1 MDEIE
6 LDNLGEDP
14 IPKEE
19 EGVEETNTDWDKSVI
34 IISGMN
40 PDLRQ
45 GLEEEKQ
52 ADRELGKIQGAR
64 NRGYTEDKKNHL
76 KELGISLNKGD
87 GPFAKSI
94 FDKLKLTVNRKGN
107 INGAEFDGVKIIVQR
122 GKRLVYTEDVQKL
135 SKVAEFKDLVD
146 KAELEHKKTPAALI
160 EETLPDIPVTT
171 DLEQAVVRE
180 STKELEHFIDEKV
193 AEIAAKRAAAGNVT
207 IEWKKI
213 REFRGITKMSD
224 LNLDNGG
231 LKTQEIY
238 FRALAKNEPN
248 ALKKNLYEEMAEV
261 CVLKADEIRLRRGER
276 PESVEVQSMVEEE
289 AQQNDLTRFERF
301 KQWAKRNLGGISVVA
316 ISVAGIIT
324 TIVMG
329 ARTAIKKGA
338 QATSKFA
345 RALAKVGE
353 KVAPIIGGL
362 LNLAAKLLTL
372 CADAGGFLAKNLW
385 LRYLLSLLR
394 IFCMKNIIK
403 KKLLNK

>member
-14 IPKEE
+14 IPEEE

-34 IISGMN
+34 IMSGMN

-52 ADRELGKIQGAR
+52 ADRELGKIQGVR
-64 NRGYTEDKKNHL
+64 NRGYTEDKKNLL
-76 KELGISLNKGD
+76 KELGISQNKGD

-107 INGAEFDGVKIIVQR
+107 INGAEFDNVRIIVQR
-122 GKRLVYTEDVQKL
+122 GKRLVYTEDTKKL
-135 SKVAEFKDLVD
+135 AKVTEFKDLVD
-146 KAELEHKKTPAALI
+146 KAELEHQKTPAALI
-160 EETLPDIPVTT
+160 EETLPDIPVTK

-180 STKELEHFIDEKV
+180 STEDLKHSIDEKV
-193 AEIAAKRAAAGNVT
+193 AEIKAKAKKSAT
-207 IEWKKI
+207 ISEQTI
-213 REFRGITKMSD
+213 REFGGIIRIPNPE
-224 LNLDNGG
+224 LNLDNGSI
-231 LKTQEIY
+231 KEQENK
-238 FRALAKNEPN
+238 FRQLARDEPK
-248 ALKKNLYEEMAEV
+248 LLEKSLYEAMADT

-372 CADAGGFLAKNLW
+372 SADAVGFLAKNLW
-385 LRYLLSLLR
+385 LLAVAIAYILYE
-394 IFCMKNIIK
+394 KYNK

>member
-14 IPKEE
+14 IPEEE

-34 IISGMN
+34 IMSGMN

-52 ADRELGKIQGAR
+52 ADRELGKIQGVR
-64 NRGYTEDKKNHL
+64 NRGYTEDKKNLL

-87 GPFAKSI
+87 SPFAKSI

-135 SKVAEFKDLVD
+135 SKVAEFKDLID

-180 STKELEHFIDEKV
+180 STKDLEHFINEKV
-193 AEIAAKRAAAGNVT
+193 AEIEAKRAAAGNVT

-213 REFRGITKMSD
+213 CEFRGITKMSD

-238 FRALAKNEPN
+238 FRVLAENEPN

-276 PESVEVQSMVEEE
+276 PESVEVQSMVEKE

-353 KVAPIIGGL
+353 KVAPVIGGL

-372 CADAGGFLAKNLW
+372 SANAVGFLAKNLW
-385 LRYLLSLLR
+385 LLAIAYILYE
-394 IFCMKNIIK
+394 KYK
-403 KKLLNK
+403 KKSY

>member
-14 IPKEE
+14 IPEEE
-19 EGVEETNTDWDKSVI
+19 EGEEETNTDWDKSVI
-34 IISGMN
+34 IMSGMN

-52 ADRELGKIQGAR
+52 ADRELGKIQGVR
-64 NRGYTEDKKNHL
+64 NRGYTEDKKNLL

-94 FDKLKLTVNRKGN
+94 FDKLKITVNRKGN
-107 INGAEFDGVKIIVQR
+107 INGAEFENVRIIVQR

-135 SKVAEFKDLVD
+135 SKVAKFKDLVD

-171 DLEQAVVRE
+171 DLEQAVVRK
-180 STKELEHFIDEKV
+180 STEDLEHFIDEKV
-193 AEIAAKRAAAGNVT
+193 AEIEAKAKKSAT
-207 IEWKKI
+207 ISEQTI
-213 REFRGITKMSD
+213 REFGGIIRVPNPE
-224 LNLDNGG
+224 LNLDNGSI
-231 LKTQEIY
+231 KEQENK
-238 FRALAKNEPN
+238 FRQLARDEPK
-248 ALKKNLYEEMAEV
+248 LLEKSLYEAMADT

-329 ARTAIKKGA
+329 ARTVIRKGA

-372 CADAGGFLAKNLW
+372 SADAVGFLAKNLW
-385 LRYLLSLLR
+385 LLAVAIAYILYE
-394 IFCMKNIIK
+394 KYK
-403 KKLLNK
+403 KKSY

>member
-6 LDNLGEDP
+6 LDNLGEDQP
-14 IPKEE
+14 IEPEEGEE
-19 EGVEETNTDWDKSVI
+19 ETGMDWRYESVVI
-34 IISGMN
+34 MSGMN

-52 ADRELGKIQGAR
+52 ADRELGKIQGVR
-64 NRGYTEDKKNHL
+64 NRGYTEDKKNLL

-94 FDKLKLTVNRKGN
+94 FDKLKLTVNRKEK
-107 INGAEFDGVKIIVQR
+107 INGAEFDNVRIIVQK
-122 GKRLVYTEDVQKL
+122 GKRLVYTEDTKKL
-135 SKVAEFKDLVD
+135 AKVTEFKELVD

-160 EETLPDIPVTT
+160 EETLPDIPITT
-171 DLEQAVVRE
+171 DLEHAVVRN
-180 STKELEHFIDEKV
+180 STEDLEHFIDEEV
-193 AEIAAKRAAAGNVT
+193 A
-207 IEWKKI
+207 KI
-213 REFRGITKMSD
+213 RQRLNNAEEVISYEELRD
-224 LNLDNGG
+224 LLMDIPGMNDENLENGG
-231 LKTQEIY
+231 LETQKNYLKEIAENSSE
-238 FRALAKNEPN
+238 RKAALCRQIIKLCE
-248 ALKKNLYEEMAEV
+248 LKE
-261 CVLKADEIRLRRGER
+261 DEIRLRTNQR
-276 PESVEVQSMVEEE
+276 PKTKEVQSMVEEE

-329 ARTAIKKGA
+329 ARTVIRKGA

-345 RALAKVGE
+345 KALAKVGE

-372 CADAGGFLAKNLW
+372 SAGAVGFLAKNLW
-385 LRYLLSLLR
+385 LLAVAIAYILYE
-394 IFCMKNIIK
+394 KYK
-403 KKLLNK
+403 KKKVTK